1 MSGLLE
7 IRHRGEKDS
16 LGKQIRSWKHEMM
29 DQLAE
34 QVTAPDVPFRFVP
47 EFVCLHVS
55 QTRPRLRT

>member
-7 IRHRGEKDS
+7 IRQSGEKDS
-16 LGKQIRSWKHEMM
+16 LGKQIRSWKHEIM

-34 QVTAPDVPFRFVP
+34 QVTAPDVPFRVVP

-55 QTRPRLRT
+55 